1 MGQTYS
7 LHLPELMGS
16 AVVTYHRFPITL
28 KNRIIVGLWEH
39 NFLPLNMKLVIFT
52 TILLFSMISAEKSTC
67 PLVGISYYSGSCQ
80 IARISGIEDWR
91 HCGAICHGMSEPE
104 DCKFWTYYDYSKQ
117 CSLNNSDECFH
128 TYDGSTSGDDLCY

>member
-28 KNRIIVGLWEH
+28 KNSIIVGLWEH
-39 NFLPLNMKLVIFT
+39 DFLPLNMKLVIFT

-67 PLVGISYYSGSCQ
+67 PLVGISYDYIAGS
-80 IARISGIEDWR
+80 IAIIDGIEDW
-91 HCGAICHGMSEPE
+91 HLCGAICHGMRYPN
-104 DCKFWTYYDYSKQ
+104 CKFWTFWKDDSKT
-117 CSLNNSDECFH
+117 CALYNSDEGIH
-128 TYDGSTSGDDLCY
+128 TYDDATSGDDLCY

>member
-52 TILLFSMISAEKSTC
+52 TILLFSMISAEKSAC
-67 PLVGISYYSGSCQ
+67 PMVGISYDYFGECDSCR
-80 IARISGIEDWR
+80 IAVIDGIEDWR
-91 HCGAICHGMSEPE
+91 HCGAICHGMREPE
-104 DCKFWTYYDYSKQ
+104 DCKFWTYYDSKT
-117 CSLNNSDECFH
+117 CALYNSVEH
-128 TYDGSTSGDDLCY
+128 IHIYDDGTSGWD

>member
-39 NFLPLNMKLVIFT
+39 NFLPFNMKLVIFT
-52 TILLFSMISAEKSTC
+52 TILLFSMVSAEKSTC
-67 PLVGISYYSGSCQ
+67 PLVGISYDSASCR
-80 IARISGIEDWR
+80 IADIVGIEDWR
-91 HCGAICHGMSEPE
+91 HCGAICNGMLEPE
-104 DCKFWTYYDYSKQ
+104 DCKFWTYYDSKE
-117 CSLNNSDECFH
+117 CHLYNSDEYIH
-128 TYDGSTSGDDLCY
+128 TYDGATSGDDLCY